1 MRVEFLGSRS
11 EPGLNGLEH
20 VKGVLITT
28 HSIHCIS
35 ALKVALEMFFQV
47 STFFYREQTA
57 ACSISW

>member
-28 HSIHCIS
+28 HSVHCIS
-35 ALKVALEMFFQV
+35 ALKVALE
-47 STFFYREQTA
+47 
-57 ACSISW
+57 I